1 MTRCKEC
8 GSIEKRRCPSCESV
22 DADEMLREAR
32 EEGRREGVE
41 EAIATIQRTPVYG
54 LTNAQQ
60 LTRVLRELLEA
71 K

>member
-22 DADEMLREAR
+22 DADEMLLEAR
-32 EEGRREGVE
+32 EEGRRAGIE
-41 EAIATIQRTPVYG
+41 EAIATIQRTTVYD
-54 LTNAQQ
+54 LADVER
-60 LTRVLRELLEA
+60 LTRVLQELLED